1 MNLNLHIERKERK
14 AKAFYK
20 LFLQLVISHVT
31 QSLPEYAALLLVL
44 HNGGNQLLSPL
55 LFKCL
60 IMVGFQVYRIRIM
73 RLTSKLHR
81 LRQVMSP
88 IGTLLRDM
96 IFPIVKSPIYLC
108 CFILKMSATRNFIR
122 DLSLIIFLSLLEVDP
137 RPFKLVLS
145 LRPL

>member
-1 MNLNLHIERKERK
+1 MLSK
-14 AKAFYK
+14 Y

-44 HNGGNQLLSPL
+44 HNCGNQLLSPL
-55 LFKCL
+55 LLKCL

-96 IFPIVKSPIYLC
+96 IFPIVKCSIYMSCLL
-108 CFILKMSATRNFIR
+108 LKVSATRNFIR
-122 DLSLIIFLSLLEVDP
+122 DLSLIVLLCLLEVDP
-137 RPFKLVLS
+137 RPFKLFLS
-145 LRPL
+145 LGPL

>member
-1 MNLNLHIERKERK
+1 MLSK
-14 AKAFYK
+14 Y
-20 LFLQLVISHVT
+20 LFLLLVISHVT

-96 IFPIVKSPIYLC
+96 IFPIVKSPIYMS

-137 RPFKLVLS
+137 RPFKLIL
-145 LRPL
+145 PLGPQ